1 MSRSTATSAYFEE
14 VYQVL
19 ECPVCGCMV
28 HTNAFFNIAKCSS
41 CDWQARLD
49 EYRDERRRRFLESIK
64 EEANDTHEECEQVT
78 V

>member
-1 MSRSTATSAYFEE
+1 
-14 VYQVL
+14 
-19 ECPVCGCMV
+19 MV

-64 EEANDTHEECEQVT
+64 KRPTTPMRSANK
-78 V
+78 